1 MEETA
6 GRGVRND
13 RLIWKR
19 QQGTAGC
26 EEWQVIWSDRAYGA
40 AGHMERRDTYKNKP
54 LMMTEFRMPSRLG
67 DLAASCMT

>member
-26 EEWQVIWSDRAYGA
+26 VEWQVTWSGRAYGTA
-40 AGHMERRDTYKNKP
+40 GCVEWQVTWSGRAYGTAGHI
-54 LMMTEFRMPSRLG
+54 
-67 DLAASCMT
+67 

>member
-40 AGHMERRDTYKNKP
+40 AGHMERRDT
-54 LMMTEFRMPSRLG
+54 
-67 DLAASCMT
+67 

>member
-26 EEWQVIWSDRAYGA
+26 EEWQVIWSGGAYGA
-40 AGHMERRDTYKNKP
+40 ADTYKNKP
-54 LMMTEFRMPSRLG
+54 LMMTECRMPSRLG

>member
-26 EEWQVIWSDRAYGA
+26 EECVGYQDI
-40 AGHMERRDTYKNKP
+40 
-54 LMMTEFRMPSRLG
+54 
-67 DLAASCMT
+67 

>member
-6 GRGVRND
+6 GRGVWND

-26 EEWQVIWSDRAYGA
+26 EEWQVIWSGGAYGA
-40 AGHMERRDTYKNKP
+40 AGHI
-54 LMMTEFRMPSRLG
+54 
-67 DLAASCMT
+67 

>member
-13 RLIWKR
+13 RLIWMR

-26 EEWQVIWSDRAYGA
+26 EEWQVIWSGGTHIRI
-40 AGHMERRDTYKNKP
+40 
-54 LMMTEFRMPSRLG
+54 SRL
-67 DLAASCMT
+67 